1 MTSLDLIY
9 PDLSKRNKISLE
21 TGTDFLWI
29 FQRKQDCRQFNGL
42 NAKRTQHLTAFSGL
56 YL

>member
-1 MTSLDLIY
+1 MTSLDL
-9 PDLSKRNKISLE
+9 LSKRNKISLE